1 MTMAGKKLQIIYDKG
16 SEELTNIETK
26 TNSKLKKLAD
36 NQAEKRKTLQ
46 SSDTVKI
53 DAKSTELEQDI
64 RKIINESLIRIE
76 DTKNKEVKS
85 CRDQVGELGREL
97 NNVSEIVKRSLQ
109 QLIDS
114 VKERLEDVELELTY
128 EFDTNFDQKLGELEK
143 QTYVSSGKLTAHG
156 NALANSLQQKLD
168 QNVWASKGS
177 EKAVV
182 TQLYKSYMKKA
193 NTIEQRFSALMQQLS
208 TQFQDKFKVVEESSK
223 SIDAKVN
230 KNTDETMI
238 NLDARCSDM
247 EREINQFFGDMLSE
261 NIEQLDKNLGSIA
274 SDISNTHASLT
285 GNLSQKTREFSNSL
299 SGLSGGMKER
309 LTSNFLETGTK
320 ADLVFKEFMQAT
332 ENKVT
337 NSLQIRD
344 ELEKAKEE
352 TIKDIHD
359 ELTSVREDFQNKIDG
374 LLKSAEDDLQKIT
387 QEVEK
392 EIGATQTRCLN
403 KLAQDGQVCK
413 GEIDS
418 QVANLLA
425 AIREHKR
432 VALADI
438 SSAAAVGKSMEL

>member
-1 MTMAGKKLQIIYDKG
+1 MTMAGKKLQVIYDKG

-26 TNSKLKKLAD
+26 TSNKLKKQSD
-36 NQAEKRKTLQ
+36 TQSEKRKSLQ
-46 SSDTVKI
+46 TGDVSKI
-53 DAKSTELEQDI
+53 ESKSTELEQDI
-64 RKIINESLIRIE
+64 RKIINESLIRLE
-76 DTKNKEVKS
+76 DTKNKEVRN
-85 CRDQVGELGREL
+85 CQEQTGELEREL
-97 NNVSEIVKRSLQ
+97 KNVSEIVKKSLQ
-109 QLIDS
+109 QLVDS

-156 NALANSLQQKLD
+156 NTLVNSLQQKLD

-193 NTIEQRFSALMQQLS
+193 NTIEQRFSSLMQQLS
-208 TQFQDKFKVVEESSK
+208 SQFQEKFKTVEESSK
-223 SIDAKVN
+223 SIDIKVD
-230 KNTDETMI
+230 KNTDETMT
-238 NLDARCSDM
+238 NLDKRCSDI
-247 EREINQFFGDMLSE
+247 EREINRFFGEMLTE

-274 SDISNTHASLT
+274 SDISSTHASLT
-285 GNLSQKTREFSNSL
+285 GNLSQKTRDFSNSL
-299 SGLSGGMKER
+299 NSLSGGMKER
-309 LTSNFLETGTK
+309 LTTNFQETGTR
-320 ADLVFKEFMQAT
+320 ADSIFKEFMQSM
-332 ENKVT
+332 EQKVN
-337 NSLQIRD
+337 NSLHIRD

-359 ELTSVREDFQNKIDG
+359 ELVSVREEFQSKVDD
-374 LLKSAEDDLQKIT
+374 LLKSAESDLQKIT

-392 EIGATQTRCLN
+392 EIGTTHTRCLN
-403 KLAQDGQVCK
+403 KLAQDGQACK
-413 GEIDS
+413 QEIDT

-438 SSAAAVGKSMEL
+438 SSAAAVGKTMEL